1 MPRRRFIAPTREQ
14 VDRKRF
20 DMPPFASFD
29 SKNFWFTDDAWPNVE
44 VLTNALD
51 GKMHPVSGARLA
63 FVEQTSTLLQDG
75 LHYEE
80 RIFERGQI
88 ATRPQNW
95 HDLFNAVVWLRFMEL
110 KTSLNTAQMQDI
122 VRVGGKI
129 RTRRQSALTQFDEA
143 GVIVTLR
150 DSNLLPLWDA
160 HDWRGLFFREA
171 QAWRDGR
178 IHAEIFG
185 HALLEHAL
193 WPDIFLVGKAAV
205 IVGDTKQPSQI
216 LAEAIV
222 NGHALND
229 PQTLR
234 PLPLSGIPGWHPQ
247 TETASFYLK
256 APCFQPLR
264 AGRQYP
270 PAIRWPSA

>member
-1 MPRRRFIAPTREQ
+1 MPRRRFVAPTREQ

-20 DMPPFASFD
+20 DMPPFAGLD
-29 SKNFWFTDDAWPNVE
+29 SKLHWFTDDVWPNVE
-44 VLTNALD
+44 VLNNSLD
-51 GKMHPVSGARLA
+51 GKTHPISGTKLT
-63 FVEQTSTLLQDG
+63 FVEQTATLLQDG

-88 ATRPQNW
+88 ATRAQNW
-95 HDLFNAVVWLRFMEL
+95 HDLFNAAVWSHFMEL
-110 KTSLNTAQMQDI
+110 KTSLNTVQVQDI
-122 VRVGGKI
+122 ARVGGKA

-150 DSNLLPLWDA
+150 DSNLLALWDT
-160 HDWRGLFFREA
+160 HDWHGLFFREA
-171 QAWRDGR
+171 QAWHDGHIR
-178 IHAEIFG
+178 VKVFG

-193 WPDIFLVGKAAV
+193 WPNMLLVGKAIV
-205 IVGDTKQPSQI
+205 IIGDTKQPLQI

-222 NGHALND
+222 NGHVLND

-247 TETASFYLK
+247 TETASFYLN

-264 AGRQYP
+264 AGRWYP
-270 PAIRWPSA
+270 PAIQS